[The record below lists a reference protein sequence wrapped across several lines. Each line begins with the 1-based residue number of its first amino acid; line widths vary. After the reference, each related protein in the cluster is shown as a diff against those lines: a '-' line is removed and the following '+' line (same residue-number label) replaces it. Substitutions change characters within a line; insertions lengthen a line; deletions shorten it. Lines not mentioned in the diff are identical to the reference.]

1 MLSKDIVTFSPTQS
15 SFTTVLAMAKIKD
28 LMSTGVIS
36 VEPDDSVEKAIR
48 LMIKHRLSG
57 LPVTDSTG
65 RLLGLISEFDLL
77 ELVWDP
83 QTGQDRVYQYMTREV
98 KQIDQD
104 AELATAAESFR
115 TLSIRR
121 LPVTRDGQVVG
132 IISRHDLLRYVM
144 QARGQVAPVVPSLLS
159 PVEPA
164 VSGAATP

>member
-1 MLSKDIVTFSPTQS
+1 
-15 SFTTVLAMAKIKD
+15 MAKIKD
-28 LMSTGVIS
+28 LMSTDVIS
-36 VEPDDSVEKAIR
+36 VEPDDSVEKAIK

-77 ELVWDP
+77 DLVWDP

-98 KQIDQD
+98 KQVDQD
-104 AELATAAESFR
+104 AELAAAAESFR

-132 IISRHDLLRYVM
+132 IISRHDLLRHVM
-144 QARGQVAPVVPSLLS
+144 HARGQIAPVVPSLLS
-159 PVEPA
+159 PAEPA
-164 VSGAATP
+164 TSGTTAP